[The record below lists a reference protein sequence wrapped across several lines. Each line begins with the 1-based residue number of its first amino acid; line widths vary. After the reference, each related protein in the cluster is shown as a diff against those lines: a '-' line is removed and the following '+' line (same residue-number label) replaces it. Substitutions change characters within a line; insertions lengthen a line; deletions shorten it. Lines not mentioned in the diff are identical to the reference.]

1 LSFSIG
7 IVGLPNVGKSTL
19 FKALT
24 EQAIDIQNYPFCT
37 IEPNVGIVR
46 VPDKRLDE
54 LARIYKPEKVIPA
67 VVEFVDIAGLV
78 KGASKGEG
86 LGNKFLENIKQVKVI
101 AHVVRCFEN
110 DDIVHVSGQINPSE
124 DIEIIETELAL
135 ADLETIQKR
144 KESLEKQIKSQ
155 DKEISKKAGF
165 LAPLLD
171 RLEKNLSQGLP
182 ARSIEFDQ
190 DEAEAIKELQLIT
203 QKKQL
208 YCCNVDENNIQKDN
222 HYVKAVREIAQK
234 NGSEVVV
241 ISAKIEAEIADL
253 SSKQEKKE
261 FLKELDLKE
270 SGLDKLIKTGYHL
283 LDFRTF
289 LTGGPK
295 EVRAWT
301 FKKGARAPEAAGI
314 IHTDFQT
321 GFIKA
326 EVISYEDLISV
337 GSEIKAKEKG
347 LIKIVGKEYKVQDGD
362 VMHFLFNK

>member
-1 LSFSIG
+1 MSFSIG

-46 VPDKRLDE
+46 VPDKRLE
-54 LARIYKPEKVIPA
+54 KLAEIYQPEKVIPA

-86 LGNKFLENIKQVKVI
+86 LGNKFLENIRQVKVI

-135 ADLETIQKR
+135 ADLETVQKR

-155 DKEISKKAGF
+155 DKELVKQAKI
-165 LAPLLD
+165 LAPLLE
-171 RLEKNLSQGLP
+171 RLEKSLSQGEPVRNLNLNK
-182 ARSIEFDQ
+182 EET
-190 DEAEAIKELQLIT
+190 EALQELTLLT
-203 QKKQL
+203 EKKQI
-208 YCCNVDENNIQKDN
+208 YCCNVNESDIKQDN
-222 HYVKAVREIAQK
+222 QYVKNVRSIAQE

-241 ISAKIEAEIADL
+241 ISAKLESEIADL
-253 SSKQEKKE
+253 PSSQEKAD
-261 FLKELDLKE
+261 FLKELGLNE
-270 SGLDKLIKTGYHL
+270 SGLDKLIKKGYHL
-283 LDFRTF
+283 LNFRTF
-289 LTGGPK
+289 LTGGEK

-301 FKKGARAPEAAGI
+301 FKKGAGAPEAAGI

-326 EVISYEDLISV
+326 EVISYQDLIKA
-337 GSEIKAKEKG
+337 GSELKAKEKG
-347 LIKIVGKEYKVQDGD
+347 LMKIVGKEYGVQDGD